1 MFDKEEEIVF
11 TVTCGPISCGPESFT
26 FSSTRK
32 QEGKLLAMDPMP
44 DEQWRVNRAAF
55 EISGPEHLI
64 LRVPM
69 TFLHYGSPARE
80 EICAKQ
86 LAFLDRVCALLN
98 DQRAALS
105 ETQPEEPRR

>member
-11 TVTCGPISCGPESFT
+11 TVTCGPVSCTAKPIT
-26 FSSTRK
+26 FSSPPMK
-32 QEGKLLAMDPMP
+32 GGKILAMNPMP

-105 ETQPEEPRR
+105 ETQPQEGK